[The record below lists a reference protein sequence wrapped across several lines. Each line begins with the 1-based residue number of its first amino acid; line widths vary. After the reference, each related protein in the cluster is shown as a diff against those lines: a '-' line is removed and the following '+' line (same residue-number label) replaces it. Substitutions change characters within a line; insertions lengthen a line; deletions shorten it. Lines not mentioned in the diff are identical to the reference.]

1 MTMDCVKTQTQKGK
15 RHVKMEA
22 EPGVIHLQTNEPQG
36 LPEAGRDKEGS
47 PISTPQSF
55 CKKPDPACTLILDLW
70 PPEL

>member
-1 MTMDCVKTQTQKGK
+1 MKQRLECGSYKPRNVKKCL
-15 RHVKMEA
+15 
-22 EPGVIHLQTNEPQG
+22 EP
-36 LPEAGRDKEGS
+36 PEAGRDKEGS